1 MLVGAFARMRIQGA
15 VDTVTNQ
22 TTASSLDQTWT
33 QIRNALRTEI
43 GEASYQSWIAVLAQP
58 TLIDETLWIAAPN
71 RFVRDKVADR
81 FGSQLKEHWLSAG
94 VGATDIGFTV
104 ADETSQA
111 VEQRRVRSAGG
122 PRLNLSSAPQA
133 DSGYGATY
141 VTLDQRL
148 RFDTFVVGKSNEL
161 AHAAAR
167 RVAESDGPGSAYNPL
182 FLFGDVGTGKT
193 HLMQSIAWETQLHHP
208 HKKLLYVSAEKFMHR
223 FVSSLRYKDTLA
235 FKEEF
240 RSVDLLLID
249 DFQFIAGKDST
260 QEEFFHTFNALIDQN
275 RQIVISADR
284 SPSDLDGVEDRIK
297 SRLNWG
303 LVADIAAPDYE
314 LRLGVL
320 QSKLDVIRASTPG
333 IDIDEDVLGFVAK
346 RVSSNMRVIEG
357 ALNRLVAHASLFG
370 RRVDLDTAEELLN
383 DLLRAYDRQITIG
396 EIQRAV
402 ADHHAIK
409 LSDLLSP
416 RRARSVARPR
426 QIAMFLC
433 KDLTDKSLPEIGRNF
448 GNRDH
453 TTIMHGVKRVIQL
466 CKEDSSIR
474 EDVEMLRRKLQR

>member
-1 MLVGAFARMRIQGA
+1 M
-15 VDTVTNQ
+15 T
-22 TTASSLDQTWT
+22 DQTAIALLDNTWT
-33 QIRNALRTEI
+33 RIRNALRTEV
-43 GEASYQSWIAVLAQP
+43 GEASYQSWIAVLDNP
-58 TLIDETLWIAAPN
+58 SLIEETLWLNAPN
-71 RFVRDKVADR
+71 RFVRDKVTDR
-81 FGSQLKEHWLSAG
+81 FGAQLREHWINAG
-94 VGATDIGFTV
+94 IGARNIALTVASETAPATTQSRVRTTGGAT
-104 ADETSQA
+104 
-111 VEQRRVRSAGG
+111 
-122 PRLNLSSAPQA
+122 RLNLSSAPEP
-133 DSGYGATY
+133 DNSYGSTY
-141 VTLDQRL
+141 VRLDERL

-167 RVAESDGPGSAYNPL
+167 RVAEADGPGPAYNPL
-182 FLFGDVGTGKT
+182 FLYGDVGIGKT
-193 HLMQSIAWETQLHHP
+193 HLMQSIAWETQIQHP

-223 FVSSLRYKDTLA
+223 FVSSLRYKDTHS

-249 DFQFIAGKDST
+249 DFQFIAGKEST

-303 LVADIAAPDYE
+303 LVADIGAPDYE

-320 QSKLDVIRASTPG
+320 QSRLDAVRAETPG
-333 IDIDEDVLGFVAK
+333 LDIDEEVLGFVAK

-370 RRVDLDTAEELLN
+370 RRVDCDVAEQLLQ
-383 DLLRAYDRQITIG
+383 DLLRAYDRRITIE
-396 EIQRAV
+396 EIQRGV
-402 ADHHAIK
+402 AEHYAIK

-426 QIAMFLC
+426 QIAMFLA
-433 KDLTDKSLPEIGRNF
+433 KDLTDKSLPEIGRKF

-453 TTIMHGVKRVIQL
+453 TTIMHGVKRVTQL
-466 CKEDSSIR
+466 CKEDPSIR
-474 EDVEMLRRKLQR
+474 EDVEMLRRRLQH

>member
-1 MLVGAFARMRIQGA
+1 MTDRPSTSL
-15 VDTVTNQ
+15 
-22 TTASSLDQTWT
+22 LDQTWN
-33 QIRNALRTEI
+33 QIRNDLRTEI
-43 GEASYQSWIAVLAQP
+43 GEASYQSWIAVLIKP
-58 TLIDETLWIAAPN
+58 SLSEETLWLTAPN

-81 FGSQLKEHWLSAG
+81 FGSQLRERWANADVG
-94 VGATDIGFTV
+94 VNDVGFTV
-104 ADETSQA
+104 ANEA
-111 VEQRRVRSAGG
+111 VKAVGQRRVRSVGG
-122 PRLNLSSAPQA
+122 PRINLSSTPTP
-133 DSGYGATY
+133 DSGYGSTY
-141 VTLDQRL
+141 VKLDERL

-167 RVAESDGPGSAYNPL
+167 RVAESDGPGTAYNPL
-182 FLFGDVGTGKT
+182 FLYGDVGTGKT
-193 HLMQSIAWETQLHHP
+193 HLMQSIAWETQTHHP
-208 HKKLLYVSAEKFMHR
+208 DKKLLFVSAEKFMHR
-223 FVSSLRYKDTLA
+223 FVSSLRYKDTHS

-249 DFQFIAGKDST
+249 DFQFIAGKEST

-303 LVADIAAPDYE
+303 LVADIGAPDYE

-320 QSKLDVIRASTPG
+320 QSRLDAALAETPG
-333 IDIDEDVLGFVAK
+333 LDIDEEVLSFIAK
-346 RVSSNMRVIEG
+346 RVLSNMRVIEG

-370 RRVDLDTAEELLN
+370 RRVDCDVAEQLLQ
-383 DLLRAYDRQITIG
+383 DLLRAYDRRITIS
-396 EIQRAV
+396 EIQHGV
-402 ADHHAIK
+402 AEHYAIK

-426 QIAMFLC
+426 QIAMFLA
-433 KDLTDKSLPEIGRNF
+433 KDLTNKSLPEIGRSF

-466 CKEDSSIR
+466 CKDDPSIR
-474 EDVEMLRRKLQR
+474 EDVEMLRRRLQH

>member
-1 MLVGAFARMRIQGA
+1 MTDHSPALP
-15 VDTVTNQ
+15 
-22 TTASSLDQTWT
+22 LDQTWT
-33 QIRNALRTEI
+33 QIRNALRAEI
-43 GEASYQSWIAVLAQP
+43 GEASYQSWIAVLSNPAL
-58 TLIDETLWIAAPN
+58 TDETLWLSAPN

-81 FGSQLKEHWLSAG
+81 FGPQLRDHWVNAD
-94 VGATDIGFTV
+94 VGATDVGFAV
-104 ADETSQA
+104 ANEATQA
-111 VEQRRVRSAGG
+111 VGQRRVRSVGG
-122 PRLNLSSAPQA
+122 PRINLSSTPPP
-133 DSGYGATY
+133 DSGYGSTY
-141 VTLDQRL
+141 VTLDERL

-167 RVAESDGPGSAYNPL
+167 RVAESGGPGPAYNPL

-193 HLMQSIAWETQLHHP
+193 HLMQSIAWETQTHHP

-223 FVSSLRYKDTLA
+223 FVSSLRYKDTHS

-249 DFQFIAGKDST
+249 DFQFIAGKEST

-320 QSKLDVIRASTPG
+320 QSRLDALRAETPG
-333 IDIDEDVLGFVAK
+333 LDIDDEVLGFVAK

-370 RRVDLDTAEELLN
+370 RRVDCDVAEQLLQ
-383 DLLRAYDRQITIG
+383 DLLRAYDRRITID
-396 EIQRAV
+396 EIQRGV
-402 ADHHAIK
+402 AEYYAIK
-409 LSDLLSP
+409 FSDLLSP

-426 QIAMFLC
+426 QIAMYLS
-433 KDLTDKSLPEIGRNF
+433 KDLTDKSLPEIGRKF

-466 CKEDSSIR
+466 CKDDPNIR
-474 EDVEMLRRKLQR
+474 EDVEMLRRKLQH

>member
-1 MLVGAFARMRIQGA
+1 MSNRPP
-15 VDTVTNQ
+15 Q
-22 TTASSLDQTWT
+22 TLEAAWT
-33 QIRNALRTEI
+33 GIRNALRGEI
-43 GEASYQSWIAVLAQP
+43 GEASYQSWIAVLSAP
-58 TLIDETLWIAAPN
+58 SLDDRTIRICAPN

-81 FGSQLKEHWLSAG
+81 FGAVLRDHWRM
-94 VGATDIGFTV
+94 TDIGVDNVQLMV
-104 ADETSQA
+104 ANELTQTA
-111 VEQRRVRSAGG
+111 VVPKVKQAGG
-122 PRLNLSSAPQA
+122 AARLNLSSSPET
-133 DSGYGATY
+133 DSGYGSTY
-141 VTLDQRL
+141 VTLDERL
-148 RFDTFVVGKSNEL
+148 KFDSFVVGKSNEL

-167 RVAESDGPGSAYNPL
+167 RVSESDGPGAAYNPL
-182 FLFGDVGTGKT
+182 FLFGDVGIGKT
-193 HLMQSIAWETQLHHP
+193 HLMQSIAWETQELYP

-223 FVSSLRYKDTLA
+223 FVSALRYKDSHS

-249 DFQFIAGKDST
+249 DFQFIAGKEST

-303 LVADIAAPDYE
+303 LVADIGAPDYE

-320 QSKLDVIRASTPG
+320 QSKFDAAMAETPDL
-333 IDIDEDVLGFVAK
+333 DIDPDVLGFVAK

-370 RRVDLDTAEELLN
+370 RRVDCEVAEQLLQ
-383 DLLRAYDRQITIG
+383 DLLRAYDRRITID

-402 ADHHAIK
+402 ADQFDIK

-426 QIAMFLC
+426 QIAMYLS
-433 KDLTDKSLPEIGRNF
+433 KDLTDKSLPEIGRKF

-453 TTIMHGVKRVIQL
+453 TTIMHGVKRVLQL
-466 CKEDSSIR
+466 CKEDPSIR
-474 EDVEMLRRKLQR
+474 EDVEMLRRRLQH

>member
-1 MLVGAFARMRIQGA
+1 LVEVASERVRGGA
-15 VDTVTNQ
+15 VGIVKNQ
-22 TTASSLDQTWT
+22 SSVSLLDQTWT
-33 QIRNALRTEI
+33 QIRTALRSEI
-43 GEASYQSWIAVLAQP
+43 GEASYQSWIAVLTHP
-58 TLIDETLWIAAPN
+58 NLSEDTLWLSAPN

-81 FGSQLKEHWLSAG
+81 FGPQLREYWINAE
-94 VGATDIGFTV
+94 VGAKDIGFTV
-104 ADETSQA
+104 ANEAAQSLTP
-111 VEQRRVRSAGG
+111 RRVGSTGG
-122 PRLNLSSAPQA
+122 SRLNLSSAPQT
-133 DSGYGATY
+133 DNSYGSTY
-141 VTLDQRL
+141 VTLDERF

-167 RVAESDGPGSAYNPL
+167 RVAESDGPGTAYNPL

-193 HLMQSIAWETQLHHP
+193 HLMQSIAWETQLHQP
-208 HKKLLYVSAEKFMHR
+208 HRKLLYVSAEKFMHR
-223 FVSSLRYKDTLA
+223 FVSALRYKDTLA

-249 DFQFIAGKDST
+249 DFQFIAGKEST

-320 QSKLDVIRASTPG
+320 QSKLDVIRAETPDC
-333 IDIDEDVLGFVAK
+333 DIDDDVLGFVAK

-370 RRVDLDTAEELLN
+370 RRVDCDDAEQLLQ
-383 DLLRAYDRQITIG
+383 DLLRAYDRHVTIG
-396 EIQRAV
+396 EIQRGV
-402 ADHHAIK
+402 ADHYAIK

-426 QIAMFLC
+426 QIAMFLS
-433 KDLTDKSLPEIGRNF
+433 KELTSKSLPEIGRQF

-466 CKEDSSIR
+466 CKEDPSIR
-474 EDVEMLRRKLQR
+474 EDVEMLRRRLQH

>member
-1 MLVGAFARMRIQGA
+1 MTDRTSV
-15 VDTVTNQ
+15 
-22 TTASSLDQTWT
+22 SPLDPTWT
-33 QIRNALRTEI
+33 QIRSALRTEI
-43 GEASYQSWIAVLAQP
+43 GEASYQSWIAVLSNP
-58 TLIDETLWIAAPN
+58 SLSEETLWLSAPN

-81 FGSQLKEHWLSAG
+81 FGAQLRDHWIKAD
-94 VGATDIGFTV
+94 VGARDVGFTV
-104 ADETSQA
+104 ANEASQA
-111 VEQRRVRSAGG
+111 VGQRRVRSAGSS
-122 PRLNLSSAPQA
+122 RLNLSSAPQS
-133 DSGYGATY
+133 DSSYGSTY
-141 VTLDQRL
+141 VTLDPRL
-148 RFDTFVVGKSNEL
+148 RFDSFVVGKSNEL

-167 RVAESDGPGSAYNPL
+167 RVAESDGPGAAYNPL
-182 FLFGDVGTGKT
+182 FLFGDVGIGKT
-193 HLMQSIAWETQLHHP
+193 HLMQSIAWETQTHHP

-223 FVSSLRYKDTLA
+223 FVSSLRYKDTHS

-320 QSKLDVIRASTPG
+320 QSRLDAVRAETPG
-333 IDIDEDVLGFVAK
+333 LDIDEEVLGFVAK

-370 RRVDLDTAEELLN
+370 RRVDCDVAEQLLQ
-383 DLLRAYDRQITIG
+383 DLLRAYDRRITIG
-396 EIQRAV
+396 EIQRGV
-402 ADHHAIK
+402 AEHYAIK

-426 QIAMFLC
+426 QIAMFLA
-433 KDLTDKSLPEIGRNF
+433 KDLTDKSLPEIGRKF

-466 CKEDSSIR
+466 CKDDPSIR
-474 EDVEMLRRKLQR
+474 EDVEMLRRRLQH